1 MVLPT
6 LEKRSGKFLI
16 KLNSHLPSDPII
28 SLLDVYSKEMK
39 ACVHKKTCTYLNVH
53 SSVIHNTPNLATGEV
68 SISKRR
74 AKQTVVCLCKGKLSI
89 KKSGLLSYTLA
100 SVNFKMIMLSQKSQT

>member
-39 ACVHKKTCTYLNVH
+39 ACVHKKTCIYLNVH
-53 SSVIHNTPNLATGEV
+53 SSVIPNLATGEV

-74 AKQTVVCLCKGKLSI
+74 AKQIVVCLCKGKLSI

-100 SVNFKMIMLSQKSQT
+100 SVNLKMIMLSQKSQT